1 MTNMRRF
8 LVLAPLALLLAVPLQ
23 VQAAT
28 RRAPKGWK
36 TYDGPWFSVF
46 YPASW
51 KATAGKT
58 PAGTGGGKS
67 DAAMFTSPDGS
78 AQFAIYSPMWN
89 GDPTDLNIDPKRE
102 KLVSRLVTKKKIKA
116 NGGNE
121 MATRWQTF
129 RALNGS
135 YTRSI
140 VDTENIT
147 LNARHVFGFRY
158 KNAATYRKFLPQF
171 QKFKASLE
179 QYLD

>member
-1 MTNMRRF
+1 MKRF
-8 LVLAPLALLLAVPLQ
+8 LLLAPLALVLAAPLQ
-23 VQAAT
+23 VQAAPAPT
-28 RRAPKGWK
+28 PRHAPKGWK
-36 TYDGPWFSVF
+36 NYDGPWFAVF
-46 YPASW
+46 YPSSW
-51 KATAGKT
+51 KATAGRM
-58 PAGTGGGKS
+58 PAATGGGKS
-67 DAAMFTSPDGS
+67 DAAFFTSPDGS

-89 GDPTDLNIDPKRE
+89 GTPADLNIDPKRE
-102 KLVSRLVTKKKIKA
+102 KLASRLVTKKKI
-116 NGGNE
+116 NGNN
-121 MATRWQTF
+121 MTTRWQTF

-140 VDTENIT
+140 VDTENVT